1 MYLLT
6 YCVRLIFKDTD
17 IKRVAIT
24 GECRLYNS
32 EKRAKPYQK
41 HALFESF
48 TLAIPNNNLALFW
61 KNFIRCMKQDRV
73 RGWFDKS
80 KRRYK
85 SDDIEI
91 IFERDMQSV
100 AGFDDLDARFV
111 EMVKICT
118 VHYYD
123 TVAYIKTLEGVK

>member
-6 YCVRLIFKDTD
+6 YCVRLIFTTAD
-17 IKRVAIT
+17 IKHVDIT

-32 EKRAKPYQK
+32 EKRGKPFQK

-48 TLAIPNNNLALFW
+48 SFNIIDVNLAIFW

-73 RGWFDKS
+73 RGWFDRS
-80 KRRYK
+80 ERRYK
-85 SDDIEI
+85 TDDIEI
-91 IFERDMQSV
+91 IFERDMESV
-100 AGFDDLDARFV
+100 AGIDDLDARFI
-111 EMVKICT
+111 EMVKMCT

-123 TVAYIKTLEGVK
+123 MVAYIKTLEECK